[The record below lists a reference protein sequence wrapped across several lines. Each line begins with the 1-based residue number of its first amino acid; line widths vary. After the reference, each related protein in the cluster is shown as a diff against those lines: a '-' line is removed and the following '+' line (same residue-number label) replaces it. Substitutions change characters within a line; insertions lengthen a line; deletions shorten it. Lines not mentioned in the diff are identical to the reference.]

1 MIPVR
6 LHRLAALCLG
16 GCLILTQA
24 YADQVVLPDAAQ
36 PGDLIFR
43 EGTEPVSDAVMA
55 VDGGPFSHVGMLIG
69 QPGDWHVLHAT
80 PSEVPG
86 RPDGVVSD
94 TLAFFVDPKR
104 SKRYA
109 IYHVDADAAHR
120 TQAVQDAQ
128 TMLGKPF
135 RVADPT
141 GTYCTVLVWNAWRQ
155 AGIDLDV
162 PFTQLNLPLL
172 NGEYLLP
179 SSLLVSKKLH
189 PLTPQPKAKAKP
201 SSAM

>member
-1 MIPVR
+1 MISARVR
-6 LHRLAALCLG
+6 WLAVLCLG
-16 GCLILTQA
+16 GWLNLTQA
-24 YADQVVLPDAAQ
+24 YADGLVLPDKAQ

-69 QPGDWHVLHAT
+69 QPGNWHVLHAT

-94 TLAFFVDPKR
+94 TLAFFVDAKR
-104 SKRYA
+104 AKRYA

-120 TQAVQDAQ
+120 TRAVQDAQ

-135 RVADPT
+135 RVADPA
-141 GTYCTVLVWNAWRQ
+141 GTYCTVLVWQAWRQ

-162 PFTQLNLPLL
+162 PFTRLNLPLL

-179 SSLLVSKKLH
+179 SSLMSSKKLH
-189 PLTPQPKAKAKP
+189 PLASSPKPAAP
-201 SSAM
+201 SAM

>member
-1 MIPVR
+1 MIPAR
-6 LHRLAALCLG
+6 ARRLAALCLCG
-16 GCLILTQA
+16 WLIWTQA
-24 YADQVVLPDAAQ
+24 YADEVVLPDAAQ
-36 PGDLIFR
+36 AGDLIFR
-43 EGTEPVSDAVMA
+43 QGTEPVSDAVMA

-94 TLAFFVDPKR
+94 TLAFFVDAKR
-104 SKRYA
+104 AKRYA
-109 IYHVDADAAHR
+109 IYHVDAGAAHR
-120 TQAVQDAQ
+120 TRAIRDAQ

-162 PFTQLNLPLL
+162 PFTRLNLPLL

-179 SSLLVSKKLH
+179 SSLLASKKLH
-189 PLTPQPKAKAKP
+189 PLTPHHKAKE